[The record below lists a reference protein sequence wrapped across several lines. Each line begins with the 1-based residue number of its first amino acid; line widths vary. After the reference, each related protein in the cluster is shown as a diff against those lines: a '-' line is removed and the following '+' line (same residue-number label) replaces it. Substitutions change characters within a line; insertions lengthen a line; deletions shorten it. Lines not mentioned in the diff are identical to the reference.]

1 MLLAHF
7 DSGAVYDDGDGYLHI
22 FCSGR
27 VSIVLFGF
35 AGHSRLR
42 YVVIVIFVY
51 PVSPYSIEEGVYK
64 EIIDWCRYE

>member
-1 MLLAHF
+1 MFLALC
-7 DSGAVYDDGDGYLHI
+7 DSGVGFVDGDCYLHF

-27 VSIVLFGF
+27 VSVVLFGF
-35 AGHSRLR
+35 AGHSRLC
-42 YVVIVIFVY
+42 YVVIIIFVY